1 MKNILVVNSS
11 LNSDAGNSSKLVA
24 NYLDKLAGKDV
35 KFDLLD
41 LNEAQLP
48 HLTQQEMAAWMTAP
62 EERTQAQAELAAISD
77 ALLSRLEE
85 ADEVVIGL
93 PMYNLGVPSTFKAW
107 IDRLA
112 RAGKSFKYTETG
124 PVGLIADKP
133 VTVLAARGGVYAG
146 TDYDTQTPYIRHIF
160 GLMGI
165 TSVNFVYAEGLNM
178 GEDAAEKAFSAANEK
193 IIELLSN

>member
-11 LNSDAGNSSKLVA
+11 LNSEAGNSSKLVA

-35 KFDLLD
+35 KLDLLD

-62 EERTQAQAELAAISD
+62 EERTQAQGELAAISD

-178 GEDAAEKAFSAANEK
+178 GEEAAEKAFSAANEK
-193 IIELLSN
+193 FIELLSN

>member
-11 LNSDAGNSSKLVA
+11 LNSEAGNSSKLVA

-35 KFDLLD
+35 KLDLLD
-41 LNEAQLP
+41 LNESQLP

-178 GEDAAEKAFSAANEK
+178 GEEAAEKAFSAANEK

>member
-11 LNSDAGNSSKLVA
+11 LNSEAGNSSKLVA

-35 KFDLLD
+35 KLDLLD
-41 LNEAQLP
+41 LNKAQLP

-112 RAGKSFKYTETG
+112 PAGKSFKYTETG

-178 GEDAAEKAFSAANEK
+178 GEEAAEKAFSAANEK
-193 IIELLSN
+193 FIELLSN

>member
-11 LNSDAGNSSKLVA
+11 LNSEAGNSSKLVA

-35 KFDLLD
+35 KLDLLD
-41 LNEAQLP
+41 LNETQLP

-178 GEDAAEKAFSAANEK
+178 GEEAAEKAFSAANEK

>member
-11 LNSDAGNSSKLVA
+11 LNSEAGNSSKLVA
-24 NYLDKLAGKDV
+24 NYLDKLASKDV
-35 KFDLLD
+35 KLDLLD

-178 GEDAAEKAFSAANEK
+178 GEEAAEKAFSAANEK

>member
-11 LNSDAGNSSKLVA
+11 LNSEAGNSSKLVA

-35 KFDLLD
+35 KLDLLD

-77 ALLSRLEE
+77 ALLSGLEE

-178 GEDAAEKAFSAANEK
+178 GEEAAEKAFSAANEK

>member
-11 LNSDAGNSSKLVA
+11 LNSEAGNSSKLVA

-35 KFDLLD
+35 KLDLLD

-62 EERTQAQAELAAISD
+62 KERTQAQSELAAISD

-178 GEDAAEKAFSAANEK
+178 GEEAAEKAFSAANEK
-193 IIELLSN
+193 FIELLSN

>member
-11 LNSDAGNSSKLVA
+11 LNSEAGNSSKLVA

-35 KFDLLD
+35 KLDLLD

-77 ALLSRLEE
+77 ALLSRLVE

-146 TDYDTQTPYIRHIF
+146 TDYDTKTPYIRHIF

-178 GEDAAEKAFSAANEK
+178 GEEAAEKAFSAANEK

>member
-11 LNSDAGNSSKLVA
+11 LNSEAGNSSKLVA
-24 NYLDKLAGKDV
+24 NYLDKLASKDV
-35 KFDLLD
+35 KLDLLD
-41 LNEAQLP
+41 LNKAQLP

-178 GEDAAEKAFSAANEK
+178 GEEAAEKAFSAANEK

>member
-11 LNSDAGNSSKLVA
+11 LNSDEGNSSKLVA

-35 KFDLLD
+35 KLDLLD

-48 HLTQQEMAAWMTAP
+48 HLTQQEMAAWMTSP

-178 GEDAAEKAFSAANEK
+178 GEEAAEKAFSAANEK
-193 IIELLSN
+193 FIELLSN

>member
-11 LNSDAGNSSKLVA
+11 LNSEAGNSSKLVA

-35 KFDLLD
+35 KLDLLD

-48 HLTQQEMAAWMTAP
+48 HLTQQEMAAWMTSP

-124 PVGLIADKP
+124 PDGLIADKP
-133 VTVLAARGGVYAG
+133 VTVLSARGGVYAG

-178 GEDAAEKAFSAANEK
+178 GEEAADKAFSAANEK

>member
-1 MKNILVVNSS
+1 MKL
-11 LNSDAGNSSKLVA
+11 
-24 NYLDKLAGKDV
+24 
-35 KFDLLD
+35 DLLD

-48 HLTQQEMAAWMTAP
+48 HLTQQEMAAWMTSP

-178 GEDAAEKAFSAANEK
+178 GEEAAEKAFSAANEK
-193 IIELLSN
+193 FIELLSN

>member
-35 KFDLLD
+35 KLDLLD

-178 GEDAAEKAFSAANEK
+178 GEEAAEKAFSAANEK
-193 IIELLSN
+193 FIELLSN

>member
-35 KFDLLD
+35 KLDLLD

-48 HLTQQEMAAWMTAP
+48 HLTQQEMAAWMTSP

-178 GEDAAEKAFSAANEK
+178 GEEAAEKAFSAANEK
-193 IIELLSN
+193 FIELLSN

>member
-11 LNSDAGNSSKLVA
+11 LNSEAGNSSKLVA
-24 NYLDKLAGKDV
+24 NYLDKLASKDV
-35 KFDLLD
+35 KLDLLD
-41 LNEAQLP
+41 LNKAQLP

-77 ALLSRLEE
+77 ALLSRLVE

-178 GEDAAEKAFSAANEK
+178 GEEAAEKAFSAANEK
-193 IIELLSN
+193 FIELLSN

>member
-35 KFDLLD
+35 KLDLLD

-77 ALLSRLEE
+77 ALLSGLEE

-178 GEDAAEKAFSAANEK
+178 GEEAAEKAFSAANEK
-193 IIELLSN
+193 FIELLSN

>member
-1 MKNILVVNSS
+1 MKTILVVNSS
-11 LNSDAGNSSKLVA
+11 LNSDAGNSSKLVES
-24 NYLDKLAGKDV
+24 YLEKLSGDEV
-35 KFDLLD
+35 KLDILD

-48 HLTQQEMAAWMTAP
+48 HLTQKEMGAWMTAP
-62 EERTQAQAELAAISD
+62 EERTREQAELAGISD

-93 PMYNLGVPSTFKAW
+93 PMYNLGVPSTFKVW

-112 RAGKSFKYTETG
+112 RAGKSFKYTENG

-146 TDYDTQTPYIRHIF
+146 TEYDTQTPYIRHIF

-165 TSVNFVYAEGLNM
+165 TKVNFVYAEGLNM
-178 GEDAAEKAFSAANEK
+178 GEEVAADAFSKANEK

>member
-11 LNSDAGNSSKLVA
+11 LNSEAGNSSKLVA
-24 NYLDKLAGKDV
+24 NYLDKLVGKDV
-35 KFDLLD
+35 KLDLLD

-48 HLTQQEMAAWMTAP
+48 HLTQQEMAAWMTSP
-62 EERTQAQAELAAISD
+62 EERTQAQTELAAISD

-178 GEDAAEKAFSAANEK
+178 GEEAAEKAFSAANEK

>member
-11 LNSDAGNSSKLVA
+11 LNSEAGNSSKLVA

-35 KFDLLD
+35 KLDLLD

-178 GEDAAEKAFSAANEK
+178 GEEAAEKAFSAANEK
-193 IIELLSN
+193 FIELLSN

>member
-24 NYLDKLAGKDV
+24 NYLDKLVGKDV
-35 KFDLLD
+35 KLDLLD

-77 ALLSRLEE
+77 ALLSRLVE

-178 GEDAAEKAFSAANEK
+178 GEEAAEKAFSAANEK

>member
-11 LNSDAGNSSKLVA
+11 LNSEAGNSSKLVA

-35 KFDLLD
+35 KLDLLD
-41 LNEAQLP
+41 LNKAQLP

-146 TDYDTQTPYIRHIF
+146 TDYDTQISYIRHIF

-178 GEDAAEKAFSAANEK
+178 GEEAAEKAFSAANEK
-193 IIELLSN
+193 FIELLSN

>member
-1 MKNILVVNSS
+1 MKHILVVNSS

-24 NYLDKLAGKDV
+24 SYLKNLPGDEVKLDI
-35 KFDLLD
+35 LD

-48 HLTQQEMAAWMTAP
+48 HLTQKEMAAWMTAP
-62 EERTQAQAELAAISD
+62 EERTPEQAELAGISD

-93 PMYNLGVPSTFKAW
+93 PMYNLGVPSTFKSW

-112 RAGKSFKYTETG
+112 RAGKSFKYTENG

-146 TDYDTQTPYIRHIF
+146 TEYDTQTPYIRHIF

-165 TSVNFVYAEGLNM
+165 TKVNFVYAEGLNM
-178 GEDAAEKAFSAANEK
+178 GEEAAANAFSAANEK

>member
-11 LNSDAGNSSKLVA
+11 LNSEAGNSSKLVA

-35 KFDLLD
+35 KLDLLD

-77 ALLSRLEE
+77 ALLSRLVE

-133 VTVLAARGGVYAG
+133 VTMLAARGGVYAG

-178 GEDAAEKAFSAANEK
+178 GEEAADKAFSAANEK
-193 IIELLSN
+193 FIELLSN

>member
-35 KFDLLD
+35 KLDLLD

-48 HLTQQEMAAWMTAP
+48 HLTQQEMAAWMTSP

-178 GEDAAEKAFSAANEK
+178 GEEAAEKAFSAANEK

>member
-11 LNSDAGNSSKLVA
+11 LNSEAGNSSKLVA

-35 KFDLLD
+35 KLDLLD

-48 HLTQQEMAAWMTAP
+48 HLTQQEMAAWMTSP

-178 GEDAAEKAFSAANEK
+178 GEEAAEKAFSAANEK
-193 IIELLSN
+193 FIELLSN

>member
-11 LNSDAGNSSKLVA
+11 LNSEAGNSSKLVA
-24 NYLDKLAGKDV
+24 NYLDKLASKDV
-35 KFDLLD
+35 KLDLLD
-41 LNEAQLP
+41 LNKAQLP
-48 HLTQQEMAAWMTAP
+48 HLTQQEMAAWMIAP

-77 ALLSRLEE
+77 ALLSRLVE

-178 GEDAAEKAFSAANEK
+178 GEEAAEKAFSAANEK

>member
-11 LNSDAGNSSKLVA
+11 LNSEAGNSSKLVA

-35 KFDLLD
+35 KLDLLD

-48 HLTQQEMAAWMTAP
+48 HLTQQEMAAWMTSP

-93 PMYNLGVPSTFKAW
+93 PIYNLGGPSTFKAW

-178 GEDAAEKAFSAANEK
+178 GEEAAEKAFSAANEK
-193 IIELLSN
+193 FIELLSN

>member
-1 MKNILVVNSS
+1 MKNILVVKSS
-11 LNSDAGNSSKLVA
+11 LNSEAGNSSKLVA

-35 KFDLLD
+35 KLDLLD
-41 LNEAQLP
+41 LNKAQLP

-178 GEDAAEKAFSAANEK
+178 GEEAAEKAFSAANEK
-193 IIELLSN
+193 FIELLSN

>member
-11 LNSDAGNSSKLVA
+11 LNSEAGNSSKLVA
-24 NYLDKLAGKDV
+24 NYLDKLASKDV
-35 KFDLLD
+35 KLDLLD

-178 GEDAAEKAFSAANEK
+178 GEEAAEKAFSAANEK
-193 IIELLSN
+193 FIELLSN

>member
-11 LNSDAGNSSKLVA
+11 LNSEAGNSSKLVA

-35 KFDLLD
+35 KLDLLD

-178 GEDAAEKAFSAANEK
+178 GEEAAEKAFSAANGK
-193 IIELLSN
+193 FIELLSN